1 MLIPDKKERRLG
13 MFMNYLPI
21 SDRNR
26 PTAARNQRHSERIE
40 LVRRIPYTV
49 TASPDED
56 IFIDHHGMA
65 LLINITS
72 QGMLLVMEEAPKT
85 DQVINV
91 RVPTPSDPIAIPT
104 LAEVR
109 WTQKVALDERDDVYL
124 VGLKFLF

>member
-1 MLIPDKKERRLG
+1 MDIPGDEERRLR
-13 MFMNYLPI
+13 MAMNNSPI
-21 SDRNR
+21 SDRDR
-26 PTAARNQRHSERIE
+26 PVGARNQRHSERVE

-65 LLINITS
+65 LSINITPH
-72 QGMLLVMEEAPKT
+72 GMLLVMEEAPEPE
-85 DQVINV
+85 QVMNV
-91 RVPTPSDPIAIPT
+91 RVPTPSDPVAIPT

>member
-1 MLIPDKKERRLG
+1 MSI
-13 MFMNYLPI
+13 NNLPI

-26 PTAARNQRHSERIE
+26 PTVARNQRHSERIE

-49 TASPDED
+49 TASHDED

-65 LLINITS
+65 VLINITS
-72 QGMLLVMEEAPKT
+72 QGMLLMMEKAPETEQVM
-85 DQVINV
+85 NV

-109 WTQKVALDERDDVYL
+109 WTQKVALDEREGVYL

>member
-1 MLIPDKKERRLG
+1 MVIPDEKERRLD
-13 MFMNYLPI
+13 MSMNNLPI

-26 PTAARNQRHSERIE
+26 LAAARNQRHSERIE

-56 IFIDHHGMA
+56 IFIDHHGSAVM
-65 LLINITS
+65 INITS
-72 QGMLLVMEEAPKT
+72 QGMLLMMEKAPETEQVM
-85 DQVINV
+85 NV

>member
-1 MLIPDKKERRLG
+1 MVIPDEKERRLD
-13 MFMNYLPI
+13 MSMNNLPI

-26 PTAARNQRHSERIE
+26 LAAARNQRHSERIE

-56 IFIDHHGMA
+56 IFIDHHGSAVM
-65 LLINITS
+65 INITS
-72 QGMLLVMEEAPKT
+72 QGMLLMMEKAPETEQVM
-85 DQVINV
+85 NV

-109 WTQKVALDERDDVYL
+109 WTQKVAIDERDDVYL